1 MLAFSPRITRHP
13 VMQDRNCS
21 PARYEQVKILG
32 LHLVMVLA
40 LYGCSTMTPARYSIS
55 ADTNQ
60 LLKQFRGRKAVLTE
74 LVSAASYEPT
84 CRLMGPI
91 QAGDGLTIPQFVAK
105 AFNDE
110 LKFAD
115 LYDEAQGVRLSGSMD
130 KVAFS
135 SASGWWDLAMTLRS
149 EKGVQFSVE
158 HRYTFTT
165 SFDAFTACTQTAQ
178 ALGAATQDLIK
189 KTVSHPQFSSLL
201 ER

>member
-1 MLAFSPRITRHP
+1 MLTGQQNMFRQKETHRKDGYAEMKFF
-13 VMQDRNCS
+13 
-21 PARYEQVKILG
+21 G
-32 LHLVMVLA
+32 LQLVVGFA
-40 LYGCSTMTPARYSIS
+40 LYGCSTMTPARYSMN
-55 ADTNQ
+55 ADTHQ
-60 LLKQFRGRKAVLTE
+60 LLKRIHGRTAVLTE
-74 LVSAASYEPT
+74 LAPTASYDPT

-115 LYDEAQGVRLSGSMD
+115 LYDETQGVKLSGSMD

-149 EKGVQFSVE
+149 DNGVQFSVE
-158 HRYTFTT
+158 NRYTFTT
-165 SFDAFTACTQTAQ
+165 SFDGITACNQTAQ
-178 ALGAATQDLIK
+178 ALGAATQDLIQK
-189 KTVSHPQFSSLL
+189 AVSHSQFSSLL